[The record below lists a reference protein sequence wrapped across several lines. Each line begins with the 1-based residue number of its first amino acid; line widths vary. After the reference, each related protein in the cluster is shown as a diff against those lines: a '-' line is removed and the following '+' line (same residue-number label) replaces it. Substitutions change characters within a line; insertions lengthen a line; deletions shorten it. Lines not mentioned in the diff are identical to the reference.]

1 MKHLIRSLTANPA
14 FTIVAVVTLALGIG
28 ANTAVFS
35 VVNAVLLRPLAYPN
49 AGRIAHVWS
58 VTPGD
63 RTDNMNAPDFL
74 EFVRANA
81 SFTTLAGYREDPTML
96 AVDGRDP
103 IRVTGA
109 DVTADFFDVFGMPAS
124 MGRTFSR
131 DAGDGRSEPRVV
143 IGEAVWRDLLG
154 SDPAAIGR
162 QVRVN
167 GTPHTIVGVMPAQF
181 NYPLNGRA
189 WFVSNKP
196 VPLPPMTVD
205 GDITEIRDISYFN
218 AIGL

>member
-49 AGRIAHVWS
+49 AGRIAHVWG

-96 AVDGRDP
+96 AIDGRDP

-109 DVTADFFDVFGMPAS
+109 EVTADFFDVFGMPAS
-124 MGRTFSR
+124 MGRIFSR

-143 IGEAVWRDLLG
+143 LG
-154 SDPAAIGR
+154 NTAPAIFVAT
-162 QVRVN
+162 QAFNLSSPADNQMRVAR
-167 GTPHTIVGVMPAQF
+167 PASLIVMRIVA
-181 NYPLNGRA
+181 R
-189 WFVSNKP
+189 S
-196 VPLPPMTVD
+196 T
-205 GDITEIRDISYFN
+205 
-218 AIGL
+218 